1 MTYNTISTK
10 VSATASV
17 KVVDMVMA
25 RPIANGYVVSAR
37 VHANNGTATVSEFME
52 SKAAA
57 EAVVEKLAACKGG
70 KVTVKVKEKVENSY
84 DDGRKYV
91 NFYGKFS
98 L

>member
-1 MTYNTISTK
+1 MTYNTVKTT

-17 KVVDMVMA
+17 KVIDMVCA
-25 RPIANGYVVSAR
+25 KKVGNAYIVSAR
-37 VHANNGTATVSEFME
+37 CHANNGTATISEYIE
-52 SKAAA
+52 SKEAAA
-57 EAVVEKLAACKGG
+57 KVVEKLAACKGG
-70 KVTVKVKEKVENSY
+70 KVTVNVKEKVENSY